1 MSTNPFF
8 RKMTGQPEVVQSEFV
23 QPEFVQPGQR
33 KPPQRALEARPDE
46 LSVKQLTGSF
56 PPGAR
61 NISIP
66 STSIPSS
73 WTEAIQNPQVWAE
86 LRLMLVDEE

>member
-8 RKMTGQPEVVQSEFV
+8 RKIAEQLTEQSEVVH
-23 QPEFVQPGQR
+23 PEFVQPGQR

-46 LSVKQLTGSF
+46 LRVQQAAGGF
-56 PPGAR
+56 PQGAR

-66 STSIPSS
+66 ST

-86 LRLMLVDEE
+86 LRPMLVDEE

>member
-8 RKMTGQPEVVQSEFV
+8 RKITG

-46 LSVKQLTGSF
+46 LNVQLSAGGFSHA
-56 PPGAR
+56 GR

-66 STSIPSS
+66 STSIPST
-73 WTEAIQNPQVWAE
+73 WTEAIQNPQLWAE
-86 LRLMLVDEE
+86 LRPMLVDEE

>member
-8 RKMTGQPEVVQSEFV
+8 RKMTEQMTEKSEVVH
-23 QPEFVQPGQR
+23 PEQR

-46 LSVKQLTGSF
+46 LRVQQAAGSF
-56 PPGAR
+56 PQGGR

-66 STSIPSS
+66 STSIPST
-73 WTEAIQNPQVWAE
+73 WTEVIQNPQMWAE
-86 LRLMLVDEE
+86 LRPMLVDEE